1 MKKCA
6 AILLYIFLKL
16 LLNSFAMFYWI
27 MQLIVYYLICITIYI
42 KAWANTNARVQSAMS
57 YMWQSYWGKTKCK
70 KIFLKRWH
78 ECDNESHMLTS
89 NWRRQVLVPTLK
101 GIVGN
106 TVKPV
111 AMVWGFGGPSKK
123 SNSQT
128 WSRQTDNDT
137 MSLGCSHLSW
147 QALCQRSIK
156 VKIFLTVPLLISV
169 THSGQ
174 TDGRRHT
181 QLFPSASAYL
191 KQRDLRRCISVWS
204 PPKGVR
210 VHIHL

>member
-1 MKKCA
+1 MQEFSLSCLTCDIPIEVKK
-6 AILLYIFLKL
+6 
-16 LLNSFAMFYWI
+16 
-27 MQLIVYYLICITIYI
+27 
-42 KAWANTNARVQSAMS
+42 
-57 YMWQSYWGKTKCK
+57 KCK
-70 KIFLKRWH
+70 KIKRWH
-78 ECDNESHMLTS
+78 ECDNELHTLTS
-89 NWRRQVLVPTLK
+89 KRRRQ

-128 WSRQTDNDT
+128 WSRQTDNDR
-137 MSLGCSHLSW
+137 MSMGFSHLSW
-147 QALCQRSIK
+147 QALCQRSMK

-174 TDGRRHT
+174 TDSRRHT

-191 KQRDLRRCISVWS
+191 KQRHLLRCISVWS

-210 VHIHL
+210 VNIHL